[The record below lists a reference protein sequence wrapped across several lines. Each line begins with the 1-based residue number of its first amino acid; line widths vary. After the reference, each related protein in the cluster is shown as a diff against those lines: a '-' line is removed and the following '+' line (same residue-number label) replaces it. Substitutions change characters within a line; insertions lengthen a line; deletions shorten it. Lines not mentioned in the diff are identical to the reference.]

1 MMRRTLPFL
10 LALLA
15 ALALPA
21 PALADGIILPE
32 PPICPPGPCPP
43 VALSALAIEFHRVR
57 VTIQD
62 QVAVTRIDQVFRND
76 NEWPVEG
83 TYVFPL
89 PPDASVTD
97 FRLWIDGEP
106 VPGRVLGR
114 DEARRV
120 YEDIVRR
127 LRDPAL
133 LEYVDRGAVQASIFP
148 IPAGGRSR
156 IQLEYT
162 QVLAAEGGLF
172 HYRYPLNTER
182 FSTMPLEEVSVTVEV
197 HSPQPVHAVYSPSHT
212 VAVRRDGDTR
222 FTASY
227 EDADVTPHTDFDL
240 YYSVASEDIGL
251 SLLTFRDPTS
261 DDPDGFFLLL
271 AAPRFGLEAEE
282 RLAKDVMIVLD
293 TSGSM
298 EGEKLFQ
305 VRQALDY
312 ILGHLNPQDRFNVIA
327 FNTGLDRFAPVLR
340 PASEADP
347 ARRWVQTLAPG
358 GATDINR
365 ALLEAL
371 AQLDGE
377 RPSFLIFL
385 TDGLP
390 TEGVQDRD
398 SILRNVAA
406 TAPAS
411 VRLFAF
417 GVGYDVDTL
426 LLDSLAQAHHGST
439 TYVTPKQ
446 AIDEAVS
453 SLYARVN
460 HPVLTDLELDFGEV
474 PVYDLH
480 PDPLPDLFQG
490 SQVVLVGRYANPGH
504 GRLGLSGTANGR
516 LFRFEFEEQTFRSAG
531 GPDFLPRLW
540 ATRKIGDLLAQLR
553 LHGPNEELV
562 GQIVRL
568 SIRYGI
574 VTPYTS
580 YLVTEPNA
588 LGEDA
593 VQDLAQQEFQRLLA
607 APAQASGQAAVERA
621 AAESAI
627 GGADIAAAPPA
638 EAAHLVR
645 IAGTHTFRLIDGIWT
660 DTAFD
665 PETMQTTR
673 IAFLSPDYFALA
685 ASRPSLAAAFALGT
699 RVIAVNEGIAYEV
712 VGDEA
717 AADPI
722 PRPTP
727 GSVEPLPGSPPA
739 VPLRSDEPISSGL
752 SRLGSAGLL
761 GLVFPPLA
769 LRQRKR

>member
-1 MMRRTLPFL
+1 MRRTLPFL

-21 PALADGIILPE
+21 PALADGIIIPE
-32 PPICPPGPCPP
+32 PPICQPGPCPP

-57 VTIQD
+57 VSIQD
-62 QVAVTRIDQVFRND
+62 QVAVTRVDQVFRND
-76 NEWPVEG
+76 GEGPVEG

-97 FRLWIDGEP
+97 FSLWIDGEP
-106 VPGRVLGR
+106 VPGRVLSR

-120 YEDIVRR
+120 YEDIVRS

-162 QVLAAEGGLF
+162 QVFTAEAGLL
-172 HYRYPLNTER
+172 HYRYPLDTER
-182 FSTMPLEEVSVTVEV
+182 FSTMPLEEVSVIVEV
-197 HSPQPVHAVYSPSHT
+197 HSPQPVHAVYSPSHPI
-212 VAVRRDGDTR
+212 AVRRDGDTH

-227 EDADVTPHTDFDL
+227 EAADVTPHTDFDL

-251 SLLTFRDPTS
+251 SLLTFRDPDS

-271 AAPRFGLEAEE
+271 AAPRFGLAADEP
-282 RLAKDVMIVLD
+282 LDKDVLIVLD

-298 EGEKLFQ
+298 EGEKFRQ
-305 VRQALDY
+305 ARQALDY

-340 PASEADP
+340 PASEADR
-347 ARRWVQTLAPG
+347 ARRWAQTLAAA

-371 AQLDGE
+371 AQLDSE

-406 TAPAS
+406 AAPAS

-439 TYVTPKQ
+439 TYVTPEQ
-446 AIDEAVS
+446 SIDEAVS

-460 HPVLTDLELDFGEV
+460 NPVLTDLEFDFGNV

-480 PDPLPDLFQG
+480 PTPLPDLFQG
-490 SQVVLVGRYANPGH
+490 GQIALVGRYASPGS
-504 GRLGLSGTANGR
+504 GTIRLSGTVNGR
-516 LFRFEFEEQTFRSAG
+516 QVRFAYEDQTFRSAG

-588 LGEDA
+588 LGEGA
-593 VQDLAQQEFQRLLA
+593 QQDLAQQEFQRLLA
-607 APAQASGQAAVERA
+607 APTQASGQAAVERA

-645 IAGTHTFRLIDGIWT
+645 TAGPHTFRLTDGIWT

-685 ASRPSLAAAFALGT
+685 ASRPDLAAAFALGS
-699 RVIAVNEGIAYEV
+699 RVIAVSEGIAYEV
-712 VGDEA
+712 VDEDA
-717 AADPI
+717 VADPI
-722 PRPTP
+722 WLPTP
-727 GSVEPLPGSPPA
+727 GPAGQPPGSPPA
-739 VPLRSDEPISSGL
+739 IPPRSDEPMSSGL
-752 SRLGSAGLL
+752 SCLGGLGLL
-761 GLVFPPLA
+761 GLVIPPLA